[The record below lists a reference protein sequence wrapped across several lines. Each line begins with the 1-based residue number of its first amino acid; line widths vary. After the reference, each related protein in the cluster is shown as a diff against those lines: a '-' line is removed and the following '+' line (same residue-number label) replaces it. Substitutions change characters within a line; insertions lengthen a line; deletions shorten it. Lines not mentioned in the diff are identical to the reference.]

1 MTTTVGETRTGRSRK
16 TAASTRRSTSRE
28 SGSSSTKKATTSG
41 QERTRASGK
50 GRARTSAKT
59 EQAPRTARLNLPGM
73 SAEFRRPDLPSP
85 RDVARAASAAP
96 RQVARAASAAPRGV
110 ARAAGAAPRGV
121 ARAAGAATTVLPPRD
136 QLLYYGGLGVAAV
149 AGVIE
154 WPVAVAVGAGLAI
167 ARRSRQEDTKQGDRR
182 RRTESSES

>member
-1 MTTTVGETRTGRSRK
+1 MTTTAGETRTGRSRK

-110 ARAAGAAPRGV
+110 ARAAGAA
-121 ARAAGAATTVLPPRD
+121 TTVLPPRD

-182 RRTESSES
+182 RTESSES

>member
-1 MTTTVGETRTGRSRK
+1 MTTTAGETRTGRSRK

-110 ARAAGAAPRGV
+110 ARAAGAA
-121 ARAAGAATTVLPPRD
+121 TTVLPPRD